1 MCENIHNKTLSVLI
15 VLDFDVY
22 NERKYDSLLSVD
34 MYIPVLLEVFPV
46 LNCRL

>member
-1 MCENIHNKTLSVLI
+1 MCENVHNKTLSVLI
-15 VLDFDVY
+15 VLDFYVY

-34 MYIPVLLEVFPV
+34 VYIPVLKVFPV